1 MKWHSVNIDRMPF
14 SPIEN
19 SVNLSLARTI
29 TYSLAIHL
37 YDVVVVVGGAVV
49 VVGGGAVVVV
59 GGGAVVVVYV
69 VVVHENFLPY
79 FWSSQSKLM
88 MHGKDLQPGSSPTST
103 HRDKCS
109 AVALLR

>member
-37 YDVVVVVGGAVV
+37 YDVVVVVGGT
-49 VVGGGAVVVV
+49 VVVV

>member
-14 SPIEN
+14 CPIEN

-37 YDVVVVVGGAVV
+37 YDVVVVVGGTVV
-49 VVGGGAVVVV
+49 VVV
-59 GGGAVVVVYV
+59 GGAVVVVYV

>member
-37 YDVVVVVGGAVV
+37 YDVVVVVVGA
-49 VVGGGAVVVV
+49 VV

-69 VVVHENFLPY
+69 IVVHENFLPY